1 MPSSRRTFIG
11 WLAPAAALFSLS
23 RAVGAQG
30 TPPPQVKATQPPS
43 KPPFSSKQIGEQE
56 PPSPDPDPHKVL
68 KSYDKDIKKDIQK
81 LLELAQ
87 ELKKEVD
94 KTDSAEVLNLSMM
107 KKAEEI
113 EKLAKKIQSMARG

>member
-11 WLAPAAALFSLS
+11 WLAPAAALFSLV
-23 RAVGAQG
+23 RGLGAQEPP
-30 TPPPQVKATQPPS
+30 TPSVKSGLPS
-43 KPPFSSKQIGEQE
+43 SRPAFPGKKSGEQE

-113 EKLAKKIQSMARG
+113 